1 MIQPFAE
8 MTGFARSYCRLIEAA
23 CQNEPSWLAQVAD
36 LLPHLHLALTAL
48 GSADPD
54 MSLYPMPDLDERF
67 ELFGCLRD
75 LLGERD
81 SYWLELDPIGEGAA
95 LTGSLADDLADIY
108 FELRQGLT
116 LIESFPVAARE
127 GWLAGFE
134 AHWGRHLVDAERH
147 LFNLSA
153 QGRLVL

>member
-1 MIQPFAE
+1 MIHPFEE
-8 MTGFARSYCRLIEAA
+8 MRGIAQGYCRLIEAA
-23 CQNEPSWLAQVAD
+23 CPNEPTWLVQVAD
-36 LLPHLHLALTAL
+36 LLPRLHATLTSL
-48 GSADPD
+48 GSADAD
-54 MSLYPMPDLDERF
+54 MSPSPMPDLDERF
-67 ELFGCLRD
+67 ELFGHLRD

-95 LTGSLADDLADIY
+95 LTGSLADDLTDIY

-116 LIESFPVAARE
+116 FVESFPVRARE
-127 GWLAGFE
+127 GWLSGFE
-134 AHWGRHLVDAERH
+134 THWGRHLVDAERH